1 MKILKGLIEVDE
13 AVAAFAKVLSKISLQ
28 KESVRIEEALGRI
41 VASDVKAEFDFPD
54 QDRSAVDGYA
64 VLAEDTYYASQYNP
78 VELKIV
84 NNREGDLCVE
94 RGVAFEVFTGNPI
107 PCGANSVVMKEDT
120 VRDNDKILVLKPV
133 PVGGNISRKGEDYA
147 KGSVLVGKGTV
158 VNPFHIAIMASNGLK
173 MVEVFEKLKI
183 GIISTGNEIVS
194 PGLAREHGEYYD
206 STGTLIHQLLI
217 QDGFYRVT
225 YYGIFPDD
233 VKALTEALEEATL
246 ENDIVIT
253 LGGTGVSESDVV
265 IDAAEKIGEQVFRGV
280 KMRPGRPT
288 SSSLVNGK
296 PVLHLSGYPVAA
308 WTGYEVILRRA
319 VAKAFNL
326 VNYKRHVAFARLS
339 RRLPNQAGYQT
350 YIRVQLKTGEG
361 ELTAEPYML
370 RGSGVLSSLVFS
382 HGYVEIPSNIEGFEK
397 GDIVKVFLF

>member
-13 AVAAFAKVLSKISLQ
+13 AVAAFAKVLSKINLQ

-133 PVGGNISRKGEDYA
+133 PVGGNISRKGEDYT

-253 LGGTGVSESDVV
+253 IGGTGVSESDVV